1 MTKTAKGKGLLGLL
15 LCLVAAPALVQA
27 SAVRHMNLDALVD
40 NSGAIFRGTVTGIES
55 GTVEIGGKQLPT
67 TTYLFRV
74 GEMFKGQPTAVRNG
88 EQFLAL
94 TMIGSIKEHDN
105 QHAGSIVRFDIL
117 HDIPRLTTGSEYLLF
132 ATAESSA
139 GLSVPVGLAQGCFDL
154 LGGMALNRAG
164 NAGLFQGMQG
174 VAQSNGPI
182 AYRELA
188 GHIRTSLA
196 AE

>member
-27 SAVRHMNLDALVD
+27 SAVRHMNLDALVE
-40 NSGAIFRGTVTGIES
+40 NSAAIFRGTVTGIEPGS
-55 GTVEIGGKQLPT
+55 VQIGGKELPT

-94 TMIGSIKEHDN
+94 TMIGSIKEHHH
-105 QHAGSIVRFDIL
+105 QHHGPIVHFDLL
-117 HDIPRLTTGSEYLLF
+117 HDVPRMTTGSEYLLF

-139 GLSVPVGLAQGCFDL
+139 GLSVPVGLTQGCFDL

-164 NAGLFQGMQG
+164 NTGLFRGMQG
-174 VAQSNGPI
+174 PPRSDGAI

-188 GHIRTSLA
+188 GHIRASLA
-196 AE
+196 AQ

>member
-27 SAVRHMNLDALVD
+27 SAVRHMNLDALVE

-55 GTVEIGGKQLPT
+55 GTIEIGGKELPT

-94 TMIGSIKEHDN
+94 TMIGSSKEH
-105 QHAGSIVRFDIL
+105 QHDGPIIHFDLL
-117 HDIPRLTTGSEYLLF
+117 HDIPRLTTGSEYVLF

-139 GLSVPVGLAQGCFDL
+139 GLSVPVGLTQGCFDL

-164 NAGLFQGMQG
+164 NVGLFRGMQG
-174 VAQSNGPI
+174 APRSDGAI

-188 GHIRTSLA
+188 GHIRASLA
-196 AE
+196 AR